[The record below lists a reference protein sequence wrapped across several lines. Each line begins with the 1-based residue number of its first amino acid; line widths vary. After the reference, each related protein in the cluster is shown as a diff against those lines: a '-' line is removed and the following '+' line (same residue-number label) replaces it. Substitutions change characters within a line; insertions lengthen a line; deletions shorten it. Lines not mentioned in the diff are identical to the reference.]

1 MADKLAPG
9 GQDFATFADEH
20 RRQLPQLI
28 EGRFK
33 YRTYAA
39 DYVKKARVVAS
50 APYKQAVIAPS
61 MPALLY
67 PLDGS
72 LPN

>member
-33 YRTYAA
+33 YRT
-39 DYVKKARVVAS
+39 
-50 APYKQAVIAPS
+50 
-61 MPALLY
+61 
-67 PLDGS
+67 
-72 LPN
+72 